1 LIVYLILGITFG
13 FASAVQPG
21 PLQTFLISRS
31 LTHGW
36 RFTLPSAFAPLLSDI
51 PIVIL
56 VLFILN
62 RVPDWAEN
70 FLHFGGGF
78 FLLFLAL
85 GAYKSYKNYA
95 INQADLVKSSNQTL
109 LKAVSVNLLNPNP
122 YLAWSLVMGPLLL
135 KGWQETPANGMA
147 LIAGFYSLMIICN
160 AGIILT
166 FSAVRQLGPKL
177 NRILVGISIIA
188 LAGFGVYQLWLGAE
202 GLWLK

>member
-36 RFTLPSAFAPLLSDI
+36 RYTLPSALAPLIGDI
-51 PIVIL
+51 PIVTLIL
-56 VLFILN
+56 LILN
-62 RVPDWAEN
+62 RVPAWVEI
-70 FLHFGGGF
+70 FLHFGGGL

-85 GAYKSYKNYA
+85 RAYKSYKYYA
-95 INQADLVKSSNQTL
+95 FNQTELSKSANQNL

-122 YLAWSLVMGPLLL
+122 YLSWSLVMGPLLL
-135 KGWQETPANGMA
+135 KGWQETPANGIA

-188 LAGFGVYQLWLGAE
+188 LAGFGIYQLWLGAE
-202 GLWLK
+202 ILWIK